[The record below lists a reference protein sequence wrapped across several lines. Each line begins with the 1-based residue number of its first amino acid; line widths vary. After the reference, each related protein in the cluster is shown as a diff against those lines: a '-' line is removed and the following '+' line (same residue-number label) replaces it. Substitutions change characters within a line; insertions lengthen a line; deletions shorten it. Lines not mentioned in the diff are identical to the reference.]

1 MSQPN
6 LDRLRSIKTLPS
18 LVAYLRDELDWPL
31 ASEDIEDISFD
42 YTSAELGL
50 AAAAVRIKEIKQL
63 RPLHGN
69 QPWGIFW
76 VNFEKKQLP
85 VVVMRLIL
93 RALVL
98 KKRASSGQAERQAWA
113 ANDLRIHL
121 HRPRPAVRRNPVAHL
136 RRTNKRLARC
146 QRGCGELL
154 PWAVGHRSI
163 LLTLQIRTLVC
174 VLFAHDC
181 KHYRNSNFVIRHIH
195 HSKFSMRN
203 F

>member
-31 ASEDIEDISFD
+31 ESDDIEDISFD

-113 ANDLRIHL
+113 ANDLLFISAYGEETGRASPPNKQT
-121 HRPRPAVRRNPVAHL
+121 PRPMPTRLPGIFPMECRASVNFIDSPRQDISLRFVR
-136 RRTNKRLARC
+136 
-146 QRGCGELL
+146 
-154 PWAVGHRSI
+154 S
-163 LLTLQIRTLVC
+163 
-174 VLFAHDC
+174 
-181 KHYRNSNFVIRHIH
+181 
-195 HSKFSMRN
+195 
-203 F
+203 

>member
-31 ASEDIEDISFD
+31 ESEDIEDISFD

-113 ANDLRIHL
+113 ANDLLFISAYGEETDRASPPNKQT
-121 HRPRPAVRRNPVAHL
+121 PRPMPARLRGIFPMECRASVNFIDSPRQDISLRFVR
-136 RRTNKRLARC
+136 
-146 QRGCGELL
+146 
-154 PWAVGHRSI
+154 S
-163 LLTLQIRTLVC
+163 
-174 VLFAHDC
+174 
-181 KHYRNSNFVIRHIH
+181 
-195 HSKFSMRN
+195 
-203 F
+203 

>member
-31 ASEDIEDISFD
+31 ESEDIEDISFD

-50 AAAAVRIKEIKQL
+50 AAAAAVRIKEIKQL

-113 ANDLRIHL
+113 ANDLLFISAYGEETGRAS
-121 HRPRPAVRRNPVAHL
+121 PP
-136 RRTNKRLARC
+136 NKQTPHPMPERLPGNC
-146 QRGCGELL
+146 CHGETVSL
-154 PWAVGHRSI
+154 
-163 LLTLQIRTLVC
+163 
-174 VLFAHDC
+174 
-181 KHYRNSNFVIRHIH
+181 
-195 HSKFSMRN
+195 
-203 F
+203 